1 MLKLIELNI
10 DLNNN
15 TLLEKILELL
25 YVKDLIYL
33 FINFNKC
40 NISNIVIIKLKI
52 YK

>member
-1 MLKLIELNI
+1 MKLVKLNI

-15 TLLEKILELL
+15 TLLEKILELS
-25 YVKDLIYL
+25 YIKCLIYL

-40 NISNIVIIKLKI
+40 NISNVIVLKLKI